1 MTGRI
6 LPAGSQDSPDA
17 MSKRLAGRQ
26 KAHPQSQRT
35 LPHTSNDGAFLVPLF
50 SSIQRAEYLV
60 CTAIWIAT
68 LIFFWSWWLHPEH
81 NIGGLRFALVTMML
95 AWVTFLPLYFI
106 AIFFNSRAPARDR
119 KPPDGLRVAMVVT
132 KAPSEPFTVVAET
145 LEAMLRQTYPHDT
158 CLCDEDPSAET
169 IAWCVARGIGIS
181 TRKGRLDYHRQT
193 WPRRTRC
200 KEGNLAFFYDHYGY
214 ENYDIV
220 SQLDADHVP
229 SETYL
234 EEMLKPFCD
243 PSVGYVSAP
252 SICDKN
258 AAQSWSA
265 RSRLYAEGTLH
276 GALQAGYNAGW
287 APLCI
292 GSHYA
297 VRTTALKEIGGLGPE
312 LAEDHST
319 TLMMNAHGW
328 RGVHAIDAIA
338 NGHGPH
344 TFADLAMQ
352 EFQWSRSLVMILLQ
366 YSPVY
371 LPMLPW
377 RLRFQFVFSQLWY
390 PLFSLFMAIMY
401 AMPIVALIFDVNFV
415 NVTYPEFL
423 VHFAPISLVLVIM
436 AFRWRA
442 GGWCRPLNVKVLGW
456 EGILFLFARWPWSLA
471 GTIAALHSW
480 VSGRVVDFR
489 VTPKGNDL
497 VGHLPFRVLIPY
509 ATLSLASALPALLL
523 DTIDAARGFYIF
535 ASLNAA
541 LYAVLLLVIV
551 LRHAK
556 ENNLWRQ
563 LTSMSATVAQA
574 FLALVVMGVPVAAT
588 SIHGAT
594 GLEAIAW
601 GTDSLGLTKVT
612 YPIAGAGQDGSG
624 VRHVILPDW
633 LGGESQ

>member
-1 MTGRI
+1 MSGRI
-6 LPAGSQDSPDA
+6 LHAGSQDSGDA
-17 MSKRLAGRQ
+17 VR
-26 KAHPQSQRT
+26 
-35 LPHTSNDGAFLVPLF
+35 SNESAFLVPLF
-50 SSIQRAEYLV
+50 SPVQRAEYVLW
-60 CTAIWIAT
+60 TAIWIAT
-68 LIFFWSWWLHPEH
+68 LIFFWSWWLRPEH
-81 NIGGLRFALVTMML
+81 NIGGLRFALLTMML
-95 AWVTFLPLYFI
+95 VWVTLLPLYFI

-119 KPPDGLRVAMVVT
+119 KPPNGLRVAMVVT
-132 KAPSEPFTVVAET
+132 KAPSEPFAVVAET

-158 CLCDEDPSAET
+158 WLCDEDPSAET
-169 IAWCVARGIGIS
+169 VAWCEARGIAIS
-181 TRKGRLDYHRQT
+181 TRNGHADYHRQT

-214 ENYDIV
+214 DKYDIV

-234 EEMLKPFCD
+234 AEMLKPFSD

-297 VRTTALKEIGGLGPE
+297 VRTKALREVGGLGPE

-344 TFADLAMQ
+344 TFADLATQ

-366 YSPVY
+366 YSPIY
-371 LPMLPW
+371 LPMLPP
-377 RLRFQFVFSQLWY
+377 RLKFQFLFSQLWY

-415 NVTYPEFL
+415 DVTYPEFL
-423 VHFAPISLVLVIM
+423 VHFVPISLVLMIM
-436 AFRWRA
+436 AFRWKA
-442 GGWCRPLNVKVLGW
+442 GGWCRPFNVKVLGW
-456 EGILFLFARWPWSLA
+456 EGMLFLFARWPWSLA
-471 GTIAALHSW
+471 GTIVALYDRATR
-480 VSGRVVDFR
+480 RVVDFR
-489 VTPKGNDL
+489 VTPKGNDP
-497 VGHLPFRVLIPY
+497 VGVLPFRVLMPY
-509 ATLSLASALPALLL
+509 AALSLASALPALLL
-523 DTIDAARGFYIF
+523 DTTAAARGFYVF

-541 LYAVLLLVIV
+541 LYALLLLVIV
-551 LRHAK
+551 LRHAT
-556 ENNLWRQ
+556 ENGLLRR
-563 LTSMSATVAQA
+563 LAATPATVAQA
-574 FLALVVMGVPVAAT
+574 LLVLFVMAGPVAAT
-588 SIHGAT
+588 SVHGAT

-601 GTDSLGLTKVT
+601 GTDELGITTVT
-612 YPIAGAGQDGSG
+612 YPVAGASQDGSG
-624 VRHVILPDW
+624 VRRLIIPDW
-633 LGGESQ
+633 LFGKSR